1 MKDTFTPAEGTEQ
14 PTTESRAS
22 ERNKTPERPYV
33 WAAKR
38 ALEAINGHPEVKD
51 RSNALLVYLG
61 LAWIASDLRE
71 GTFQTTKGL
80 LAHKTGLGTRTVADA
95 LYDLERAGV
104 IVIHRSRKE
113 GTKHNET
120 NVYTLCSFC
129 TTGNANN
136 GGGKLHKARA
146 KKGEAPLH
154 TCLTTPLT
162 GGKYNKSNSKEAP
175 LNAAAELPSGI
186 GDATGGAPEPHDHTT
201 EPTLEDCIGGEL

>member
-1 MKDTFTPAEGTEQ
+1 MLEKQAENTGL
-14 PTTESRAS
+14 A
-22 ERNKTPERPYV
+22 ERNKTPERPYI

-80 LAHKTGLGTRTVADA
+80 LAHKTGLSTRTVADA

-120 NVYTLCSFC
+120 NVYTLCTFC
-129 TTGNANN
+129 TTGHANN
-136 GGGKLHKARA
+136 GGEKLHKARA
-146 KKGEAPLH
+146 NKGEAPLH

-162 GGKYNKSNSKEAP
+162 GSKYNKSNSKQAP
-175 LNAAAELPSGI
+175 LDAPAALPDGS
-186 GDATGGAPEPHDHTT
+186 GDAKGGAEEPHTHMTDA
-201 EPTLEDCIGGEL
+201 DVDKCIGGTL